1 MSTELFAPG
10 TPEDDE
16 KLAEAIYDSVCFIA
30 EEKRKRGSTSVLE
43 IRSPERACAI
53 LGMVCRAVPER
64 TICKEMRTGFDVIR
78 ALKRRHAEIVEA
90 TRSHRSLKA
99 TKLQLKA
106 ADALEKKLDRVMDDE
121 ESLDKVSVKDL
132 ALSYGITTDKQ
143 RSIHGEGTVVSHEV
157 KVTLEDARAAIDE
170 AKASVA
176 KAAGEKVIDV

>member
-1 MSTELFAPG
+1 MSTELLAPG
-10 TPEDDE
+10 NPDDDD
-16 KLAEAIYDSVCFIA
+16 KLAKAINDSVDFVRA
-30 EEKRKRGSTSVLE
+30 AHKKRKTTSME
-43 IRSPERACAI
+43 IMDCEKACQI
-53 LGMVCRAVPER
+53 LAMICRAVPER

-176 KAAGEKVIDV
+176 KAAKEKVIDV